1 MDDIEQSHQT
11 NEHIS
16 AKQWRSSTRYIL
28 MLNDKLHSTVC
39 WFHKTCIARWTTNEC
54 TIRLLTLI
62 FPSIVT
68 TYTMLERTNSRVG
81 VENYRKKCTMWCDK
95 VCRIRG
101 IARNSQARNINVQQ
115 APGLSWIIAMDS
127 MHFFENYVP
136 PEPADCSISP
146 FANIKDKVSGRVSA
160 WWSLQWTR

>member
-1 MDDIEQSHQT
+1 MDDIEQSHPT

-54 TIRLLTLI
+54 TIRLLTVI

-101 IARNSQARNINVQQ
+101 IARNSQARNINLQQ
-115 APGLSWIIAMDS
+115 ARMCTQCQRRRNERVDRAIRKRDNNKHRHWNNIMII
-127 MHFFENYVP
+127 
-136 PEPADCSISP
+136 I
-146 FANIKDKVSGRVSA
+146 
-160 WWSLQWTR
+160 Q